1 MSIKKSLLLAFIFFQ
16 FSASSAL
23 AETFLI
29 IEHGEC
35 AKATTEGG
43 WGGSCEALFLDGDVT
58 SISEFFGGSN
68 GCDNDAEKPVGLC
81 GSTGSVDGG
90 LREACCVPKTSS
102 TRGKVVGQFMEEEST
117 CTASPIGGTCQSSSC
132 DSSTQDYIGICED
145 TVSDD
150 YCCAPKGQVVP
161 PSVSGAVVGAADGVG
176 NHGGDRADIGNVGN
190 INVNTVYTPLENV
203 PFIKDASSFQSYLEG
218 IYILGMVLVVIG
230 AVFMLVIGGF
240 QYLTSAGNTSALS
253 AAKHTIEGALFGLA
267 LALIAY
273 LILYVINPDLVKLNI
288 TRFQPLPQQA
298 PPTSSG
304 GGAGGGGAGG
314 GGGTG
319 YFAAK
324 QSSDVYTDAEARRVL
339 SAAGISVNKAN
350 CSSPSQ
356 TSCTSLDQIPKSAI
370 NFAVALKRDCNCR
383 LIVTGGTEAGHSTHG
398 KNRAALDIS
407 RDVSAT
413 IKSTPAI
420 STSGGRPV
428 YSYNGFRVWDEDS
441 AHFHAWEPANP

>member
-1 MSIKKSLLLAFIFFQ
+1 MSIKKSLFLATLLFQ
-16 FSASSAL
+16 ISIPVAL
-23 AETFLI
+23 AADPTYPI
-29 IEHGEC
+29 ISESICEKS
-35 AKATTEGG
+35 ATEGG
-43 WGGSCEALFLDGDVT
+43 
-58 SISEFFGGSN
+58 FGGDCQYILIDFSSLGLGETD
-68 GCDNDAEKPVGLC
+68 GCSGGKVFKGYCGETGGDWSDLDYSCCTPA
-81 GSTGSVDGG
+81 GSTVSQPLVG
-90 LREACCVPKTSS
+90 EAMY
-102 TRGKVVGQFMEEEST
+102 RDST
-117 CTASPIGGTCQSSSC
+117 CTLPKASGGSYGGTCKSSC
-132 DSSTQDYIGICED
+132 DSATEKYAGTCGETDSPCCVSNDTPTAAETGSLSTSSLSSVGNVNVSTDYI
-145 TVSDD
+145 
-150 YCCAPKGQVVP
+150 
-161 PSVSGAVVGAADGVG
+161 
-176 NHGGDRADIGNVGN
+176 
-190 INVNTVYTPLENV
+190 PLENV
-203 PFIKDASSFQSYLEG
+203 PFIKDASSFQAYLEG

-267 LALIAY
+267 LALVAY

-304 GGAGGGGAGG
+304 GSGGAGG
-314 GGGTG
+314 SGAGTAGGTG

-407 RDVSAT
+407 RDVSGT